1 MIKSPIKIQEK
12 SMKTEKVI
20 NYTKDLKTLYE
31 IRNQKNM
38 LWIFITFYV
47 KKKKISEELI
57 KEVHKKLTKNT
68 YDERIHN

>member
-47 KKKKISEELI
+47 KKE
-57 KEVHKKLTKNT
+57 KNKW
-68 YDERIHN
+68 RINKRSS